1 MMLLP
6 TLCVLTLATAIVGAP
21 QTSEQLLKKFSFMRT
36 SIVNQRGLA
45 PGDMDAIR
53 TLSDEFTSCNETGVN
68 IRSIAA
74 ELQLNI
80 WLKDDDQTTA
90 LFQRLSSIE
99 PENSAVG
106 LAWAEFLLSQDD
118 ADPEE
123 IFADLI
129 ERYPDA
135 PEIVLAW
142 VQYLDKQNR
151 FTDGIKAIKGLDQEA
166 LTTASIAELYSG
178 LLFADNLFNEAIEV
192 LEQIDP
198 AELENDVSLT
208 AKINSK
214 LETYQGIAKR
224 WDNEEALREV
234 EEAAD
239 DLPRATIITS
249 KGLIIV
255 ELFEDHAENT
265 VANFINL
272 ADSGF
277 YDGTRFHRVLPKFM
291 AQGGDPNSREGATGA
306 AGSGGPGYTIAD
318 EHVGEDIREHFAGTL
333 SMAKSTAPDSAGSQF
348 FLTHLPTPHLDGR
361 HTVFGRVVSG
371 LNIVRSIEVDDDIV
385 TISVSRK
392 RDHDYTPVTIGNE
405 KEAKTKIPPTLS
417 TDNQSE

>member
-1 MMLLP
+1 MLLQS
-6 TLCVLTLATAIVGAP
+6 LCLLTLATAIVGAP
-21 QTSEQLLKKFSFMRT
+21 QTSDQLLKKFSSMRT
-36 SIVNQRGLA
+36 SIINQRGLA

-53 TLSDEFTSCNETGVN
+53 ALRDELTSCNATEEN

-80 WLKDDDQTTA
+80 WLDDDDQTTA

-118 ADPEE
+118 ADPQK
-123 IFADLI
+123 IYADLI
-129 ERYPDA
+129 ERYPDT

-166 LTTASIAELYSG
+166 LTTASIAEIYSG
-178 LLFADNLFNEAIEV
+178 LLFADNLFNEAVKV

-198 AELENDVSLT
+198 AELENDVALT
-208 AKINSK
+208 ARINSK

-239 DLPRATIITS
+239 DLPRVTIITS

-272 ADSGF
+272 AESGY

-291 AQGGDPNSREGATGA
+291 IQGGDPNSREGASGA
-306 AGSGGPGYTIAD
+306 PGTGGPGYTIAD
-318 EHVGEDIREHFAGTL
+318 EHFGDDIREHFAGTL
-333 SMAKSTAPDSAGSQF
+333 SMAKSPAPHSAGSQF

-371 LNIVRSIEVDDDIV
+371 LNIIRSIEVNDVIV
-385 TISVSRK
+385 TISVTRK
-392 RDHDYTPVTIGNE
+392 RDHDYTPVTIGGE
-405 KEAKTKIPPTLS
+405 KEAKAKVPPTLS
-417 TDNQSE
+417 SDNKSE

>member
-1 MMLLP
+1 MLLQS
-6 TLCVLTLATAIVGAP
+6 LCLLTLATAIVGAP
-21 QTSEQLLKKFSFMRT
+21 QTSDQLLKKFSSMRT
-36 SIVNQRGLA
+36 SIFNQRGLV

-53 TLSDEFTSCNETGVN
+53 DLRDELTSCNATEEN

-80 WLKDDDQTTA
+80 WLDDDDQTTA

-123 IFADLI
+123 IYADLI
-129 ERYPDA
+129 ERYPNS

-142 VQYLDKQNR
+142 VRYLDKQNR
-151 FTDGIKAIKGLDQEA
+151 FTDGIKAIKGLDPEA
-166 LTTASIAELYSG
+166 LTTASIAEIYSE

-192 LEQIDP
+192 LEQIDTD
-198 AELENDVSLT
+198 ELENDVALS
-208 AKINSK
+208 ARVNSK
-214 LETYQGIAKR
+214 LETYQGIARR

-239 DLPRATIITS
+239 DLPLATIITS

-272 ADSGF
+272 AESGY

-291 AQGGDPNSREGATGA
+291 IQGGDPNSREGASGSP
-306 AGSGGPGYTIAD
+306 GSGGPGYTIAD
-318 EHVGEDIREHFAGTL
+318 EHSGDDIREHFAGTL
-333 SMAKSTAPDSAGSQF
+333 SMAKSSAPHSAGSQF

-361 HTVFGRVVSG
+361 HTVFGRIVSG
-371 LNIVRSIEVDDDIV
+371 LNIVRSIEVNDDIV
-385 TISVSRK
+385 TINVSRK
-392 RDHDYTPVTIGNE
+392 RDHDYTPVTIGGE
-405 KEAKTKIPPTLS
+405 KEASTKVPPTLS
-417 TDNQSE
+417 SDSKSE

>member
-1 MMLLP
+1 MLLQS
-6 TLCVLTLATAIVGAP
+6 LCLLTLATAIVGAP
-21 QTSEQLLKKFSFMRT
+21 QTSDQLLKKFSSMRT
-36 SIVNQRGLA
+36 SIINQRGLA

-53 TLSDEFTSCNETGVN
+53 ALRDELTSCNATEEN

-80 WLKDDDQTTA
+80 WLDDDDQTTA

-118 ADPEE
+118 ADPEK
-123 IFADLI
+123 IYADLI
-129 ERYPDA
+129 EQYPDS

-166 LTTASIAELYSG
+166 LTTASIAEIYSG
-178 LLFADNLFNEAIEV
+178 LLFADNFFNEAVKV

-198 AELENDVSLT
+198 AELENDVALT
-208 AKINSK
+208 ARINSK
-214 LETYQGIAKR
+214 LETYQDIAKR

-239 DLPRATIITS
+239 DLPRVTIITS

-272 ADSGF
+272 AESGY

-291 AQGGDPNSREGATGA
+291 IQGGDPNSREGASGA
-306 AGSGGPGYTIAD
+306 PGTGGPGYTIAD
-318 EHVGEDIREHFAGTL
+318 EHFGDDIREHFAGTL
-333 SMAKSTAPDSAGSQF
+333 SMAKSPAPHSAGSQF

-371 LNIVRSIEVDDDIV
+371 LNIIRSIEVNDVIV
-385 TISVSRK
+385 TISVTRK
-392 RDHDYTPVTIGNE
+392 RDHDYTPVTIGGE
-405 KEAKTKIPPTLS
+405 KEAKAKVPPTLS
-417 TDNQSE
+417 SDNKSE